1 MPDDREW
8 IVPMT
13 LVQYADRPASHERE
27 RSALA
32 SGESRA
38 PLPADRVIELR
49 ERIRV
54 GHYTSTAMIE
64 TVARRILE
72 SGDL

>member
-8 IVPMT
+8 NVPMT
-13 LVQYADRPASHERE
+13 LVRHADRRTPHECG

-32 SGESRA
+32 SGESHP
-38 PLPADRVIELR
+38 PLPADRVIALR

-64 TVARRILE
+64 SVARRILE